1 MQHPILTV
9 LRDAPE
15 FRRMEDAL
23 SRSCGPV
30 AAFCLQES
38 HKSHIS
44 ALLSRPPSDMIVF
57 ARHTGAARL

>member
-15 FRRMEDAL
+15 FRRMEEAL

-30 AAFCLQES
+30 AAFGLQES
-38 HKSHIS
+38 HKAHI
-44 ALLSRPPSDMIVF
+44 
-57 ARHTGAARL
+57 AAVL